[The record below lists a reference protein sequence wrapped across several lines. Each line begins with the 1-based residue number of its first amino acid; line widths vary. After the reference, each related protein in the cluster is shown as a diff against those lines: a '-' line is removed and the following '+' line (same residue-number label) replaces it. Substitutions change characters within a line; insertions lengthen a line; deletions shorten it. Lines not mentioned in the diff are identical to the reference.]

1 MLRLDINLVFTI
13 LNLLILYFLMKKF
26 LFKPV
31 NGIIARREEE
41 IQKKHAD
48 AEAVRQQAEKV
59 KEECE
64 AFVENAKEE
73 ADTIISEAKNKG
85 RIEYDRILKTANED
99 AAKKLQ
105 KAEEIIAEEKE
116 KSLRSMEKEIETLV
130 MAAAAKVVGENVT
143 VESNQSFYDDFIAEM
158 GESN

>member
-48 AEAVRQQAEKV
+48 AEAARQQAEKV

-85 RIEYDRILKTANED
+85 MIEYDRILKTANED
-99 AAKKLQ
+99 AAKK
-105 KAEEIIAEEKE
+105 K
-116 KSLRSMEKEIETLV
+116 
-130 MAAAAKVVGENVT
+130 
-143 VESNQSFYDDFIAEM
+143 
-158 GESN
+158 